1 MASIN
6 TGTANA
12 SVLLRTHF
20 DAALMDRL
28 KKDLIFKDL
37 VNEKVFPAGKGM
49 TIAFHRI
56 QAMKLAPVG
65 LSAGIVDG
73 QAFGNAHPSIHAT
86 AGQLRGLTYAVDE
99 VTTTLNIYG
108 EDLSITELLMMTSE
122 PNPVPELMDIFTT
135 AAAATIDQKLAWGL
149 SGNTSYAASAT
160 VPAADYNDASTS
172 VAVVWGDGSQ
182 TLTEATLDAD
192 NPVHIISVESFN
204 QARRLLRTYNVPYHK
219 KAPGGYI
226 SVISPGQAA
235 NLRLDGTFQDIAL
248 KGVKMGEEKFENAQV
263 GKVMGIMV
271 LESPHVSFS
280 AGTVDST
287 NDEIHRAPCFGDGYY
302 YSVSHAKG
310 VGKPSVNFIPPTPS
324 AADVYGVNGFI
335 SWKWYWAG
343 AVVAPLNGVI
353 LKTATTGLHPS
364 VGYDNQTA
372 LS

>member
-135 AAAATIDQKLAWGL
+135 AAAATIDQKLACGL

-160 VPAADYNDASTS
+160 VSVST
-172 VAVVWGDGSQ
+172 VWGDGSQ

-192 NPVHIISVESFN
+192 NPVHTISVESFN

-219 KAPGGYI
+219 RAPGGYI

-235 NLRLDGTFQDIAL
+235 NLRLDGTFQDIA
-248 KGVKMGEEKFENAQV
+248 
-263 GKVMGIMV
+263 
-271 LESPHVSFS
+271 
-280 AGTVDST
+280 
-287 NDEIHRAPCFGDGYY
+287 
-302 YSVSHAKG
+302 
-310 VGKPSVNFIPPTPS
+310 
-324 AADVYGVNGFI
+324 
-335 SWKWYWAG
+335 
-343 AVVAPLNGVI
+343 
-353 LKTATTGLHPS
+353 
-364 VGYDNQTA
+364 
-372 LS
+372 

>member
-1 MASIN
+1 MASIT

-37 VNEKVFPAGKGM
+37 VNEKVFPANKGM

-65 LSAGIVDG
+65 LSAGDVLG
-73 QAFGNAHPSIHAT
+73 QHWGAAHASISGN
-86 AGQLRGLTYAVDE
+86 LRGLTYVVDE

-135 AAAATIDQKLAWGL
+135 AAAATMDQKLAWGL

-160 VPAADYNDASTS
+160 VPSADYNDATVSVST
-172 VAVVWGDGSQ
+172 VWGDGSQ

-192 NPVHIISVESFN
+192 NPVHTISVESFN
-204 QARRLLRTYNVPYHK
+204 QARTLLPTYNVPYHK
-219 KAPGGYI
+219 RAPGGYI

-248 KGVKMGEEKFENAQV
+248 KGE
-263 GKVMGIMV
+263 
-271 LESPHVSFS
+271 
-280 AGTVDST
+280 
-287 NDEIHRAPCFGDGYY
+287 
-302 YSVSHAKG
+302 
-310 VGKPSVNFIPPTPS
+310 
-324 AADVYGVNGFI
+324 
-335 SWKWYWAG
+335 
-343 AVVAPLNGVI
+343 
-353 LKTATTGLHPS
+353 
-364 VGYDNQTA
+364 
-372 LS
+372 